1 MLKKLNVLYLI
12 ASLFFLGTGITLG
25 LVLSPLITAEVSA
38 TQKEVNLVKQQALY
52 SGEFDRHQPGSD
64 ALYWAS
70 GKVYLNENVIAF
82 EGEIAPGPHY
92 KIYLTKTQA
101 FDQHSFLQIKHQSA
115 LIGDLNNFGD
125 FIKSLPEG
133 IDPQEYCAVQIWSE
147 QFSKFVGSARY
158 RT

>member
-25 LVLSPLITAEVSA
+25 LVLSPLITAEVNA
-38 TQKEVNLVKQQALY
+38 TQKQVNLVKQQALY

-82 EGEIAPGPHY
+82 EGKLPPGH
-92 KIYLTKTQA
+92 T
-101 FDQHSFLQIKHQSA
+101 IKFTSPKLRR
-115 LIGDLNNFGD
+115 LISTHFC
-125 FIKSLPEG
+125 K
-133 IDPQEYCAVQIWSE
+133 
-147 QFSKFVGSARY
+147 
-158 RT
+158 

>member
-1 MLKKLNVLYLI
+1 MKTS
-12 ASLFFLGTGITLG
+12 SLLRG
-25 LVLSPLITAEVSA
+25 
-38 TQKEVNLVKQQALY
+38 
-52 SGEFDRHQPGSD
+52 
-64 ALYWAS
+64 
-70 GKVYLNENVIAF
+70 
-82 EGEIAPGPHY
+82 IAPGPHY